1 MATATR
7 LRQPLDAAEA
17 RAYVDALYARVRER
31 WETKVS
37 GGEFM
42 TLLGRGELP
51 LDAVRIFF
59 RNFGAWTIEIN
70 TLVAATYQ
78 KHLPFFRRHRD
89 LMGPFGAKIAEEF
102 THPRP
107 PGHVMV
113 TLQTARALGITEE
126 AIYVEPF
133 LSTFRAKLDF
143 NRSLFY
149 EGTIAEWY
157 ATLTTEEMIGYWSVD
172 FRRALATHYGFD
184 DEALVYFRTH
194 IEADLEEHD
203 GAMGHGTFNRTV
215 LQRLLEDG
223 AAEERTGYGI
233 DYCAMT
239 SVDLHAQMLRAA
251 LDLYREQAGGA
262 S

>member
-1 MATATR
+1 MATA
-7 LRQPLDAAEA
+7 LRAPQPMEAAEA
-17 RAYVDALYARVRER
+17 RAHVDALYARVRDR
-31 WETKVS
+31 WAARVT

-78 KHLPFFRRHRD
+78 RHLPFFRRHRD
-89 LMGPFGAKIAEEF
+89 LMAPFGEKIAEEF

-107 PGHVMV
+107 PGHLTV
-113 TLQTARALGITEE
+113 TLHTAGALGIPAD
-126 AIYVEPF
+126 AIYLEPL

-184 DEALVYFRTH
+184 DDALVYFRTH

-203 GAMGHGTFNRTV
+203 GSMGHGTFNRTV

-233 DYCAMT
+233 EYCAMT

-251 LDLYREQAGGA
+251 LDHYREQGAGR
-262 S
+262 